1 MNPQS
6 GNSGPTGGEDA
17 RYSLEIVAEITGISS
32 QTILH
37 YQEQG
42 LVSPS
47 DEGDFDDE
55 SVYALRRIEH
65 VRETFETNPA
75 ALRLIL
81 DLIGQVEEL
90 RASLRRR

>member
-1 MNPQS
+1 MNPPS
-6 GNSGPTGGEDA
+6 GNSDQTAGEDA
-17 RYSLEIVAEITGISS
+17 RYSLEIVAKITGIAS

-42 LVSPS
+42 LVSTP
-47 DEGDFDDE
+47 DDDGFDDE

-81 DLIGQVEEL
+81 ELIGQVEEL
-90 RASLRRR
+90 RATLRRR